1 VGTEKL
7 GRYES
12 GEKETEI
19 GTVLAEGFRVSVRDC
34 DFNTPIHRGT
44 SLESLMK
51 NICLLFAASDNDIF
65 TDPSPSQ
72 QSTTGSRSSF
82 DTIVEK
88 HLVAIK

>member
-1 VGTEKL
+1 
-7 GRYES
+7 
-12 GEKETEI
+12 
-19 GTVLAEGFRVSVRDC
+19 
-34 DFNTPIHRGT
+34 
-44 SLESLMK
+44 MK